1 MPILEVFALL
11 LAAVSLLLLWRVTRE
26 MNELR
31 AKLDRVTST
40 IYATRSEIRE
50 QQDEIENRIGTLDL
64 AVQKTT
70 GKLRFDPNLSL
81 TRLYEIEPRAQTI
94 LAGLHIGGC
103 ASCAVDEDST
113 LAQAVRERGG
123 DLDRVL
129 AALNAL
135 PSNGSV
141 VERRTPNVQFEL

>member
-1 MPILEVFALL
+1 MPIIEIFALL
-11 LAAVSLLLLWRVTRE
+11 LAAVSIVLLWRVTRE

-31 AKLDRVTST
+31 ARLDRVQTT
-40 IYATRSEIRE
+40 LYATRTEIRE
-50 QQDEIENRIGTLDL
+50 QQGEIENRIGTLDL

-70 GKLRFDPNLSL
+70 GKLRFDPDLSL
-81 TRLYEIEPRAQTI
+81 TRLYEIEPRAQAV

-113 LAQAVRERGG
+113 LAQAVSERGG

-129 AALNAL
+129 ATLNAL
-135 PSNGSV
+135 PSNGSA
-141 VERRTPNVQFEL
+141 VELRAPNVRFEV